1 MDRRNVAP
9 GLLLIGLG
17 ALLYLVQ
24 AAVIGG
30 ETLLP
35 LIGAAL
41 LGAYALT
48 RQYAFL
54 VPGSIMTGLGI
65 GILWDAQT
73 AYQGGAVLVG
83 LGLGFGMV
91 CVVDLI
97 MKHTR
102 APWWPLIPAGILTI
116 IGVLI
121 EAGREGYLADFTWL
135 GPIVLVM
142 IGIVVLII
150 QGTGRGSHS
159 VDGAGD
165 VSKV

>member
-1 MDRRNVAP
+1 MDRRNYAP
-9 GLLLIGLG
+9 GFLLVGFG

-30 ETLLP
+30 EALLV

-41 LGAYALT
+41 LAAYALT

-54 VPGSIMTGLGI
+54 VPGSIMTGLGL
-65 GILWDAQT
+65 GVLWDAQT

-91 CVVDLI
+91 CIVDLVV
-97 MKHTR
+97 KHTR
-102 APWWPLIPAGILTI
+102 APWWPLIPGGILTT

-121 EAGREGYLADFTWL
+121 ETGREGYLADFAWL
-135 GPIVLVM
+135 GPLALVV
-142 IGIVVLII
+142 IGIVLLIT
-150 QGTGRGSHS
+150 Q
-159 VDGAGD
+159 GAGHGTSSAGQGD
-165 VSKV
+165 ISKA